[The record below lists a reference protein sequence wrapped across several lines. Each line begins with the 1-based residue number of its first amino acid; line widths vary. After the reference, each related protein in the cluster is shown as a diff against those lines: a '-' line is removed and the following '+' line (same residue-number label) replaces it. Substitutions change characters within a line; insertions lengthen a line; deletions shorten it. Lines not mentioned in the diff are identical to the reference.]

1 MQAGANSGFISQQNR
16 PQLRLS
22 AGVKGRSEKQLYEN
36 SPRLDRKSPLVANEQ
51 NVVALVTDY
60 RF

>member
-1 MQAGANSGFISQQNR
+1 M
-16 PQLRLS
+16 S
-22 AGVKGRSEKQLYEN
+22 ARVKGRSEKQLYEN
-36 SPRLDRKSPLVANEQ
+36 SPRLDRKSSLVATEQ